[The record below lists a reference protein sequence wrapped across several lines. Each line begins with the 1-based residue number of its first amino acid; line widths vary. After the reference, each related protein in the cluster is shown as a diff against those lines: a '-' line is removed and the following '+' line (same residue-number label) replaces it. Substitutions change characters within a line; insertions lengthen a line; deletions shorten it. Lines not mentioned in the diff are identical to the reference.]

1 MPSIKTGN
9 KSHDDACLAAELTKQ
24 AALASATTQA
34 AHDSAWIAYY
44 KSVRDS
50 AFNNGLPHA
59 EFVTALRMLGVARVS
74 PLSP

>member
-9 KSHDDACLAAELTKQ
+9 ATHDANCQKAEHDRQIAIAT
-24 AALASATTQA
+24 ATTQA
-34 AHDSAWIAYY
+34 QATAADVAYY
-44 KSVRDS
+44 KTVRDS

-59 EFVTALRMLGVARVS
+59 EFMTALRMLGVARVS